1 MDKYNSIPEHQR
13 YAERLAA
20 LEKRSAQASQAHRTT
35 ERIGHKVHKIR
46 WYRYLK
52 NGERVLKLIGLFGGV
67 LILMLYIISPLSK
80 INHIQVTGNNELSQ
94 SQVEQATQVQPGRY
108 IWGVMASRR
117 QISQTAH
124 QRNPQVKEVS
134 IHLQG
139 PRAIKIMIKENPV
152 VGIVEI
158 NQHDYNILANGQLQP
173 ATSSKNRISYQGFS
187 KNRPALKKT
196 AIQIGKVKPVV
207 RNGISTIAYRPTKVS
222 PRRLII
228 YMRDGNTV
236 YADYDTVGKKLPYY
250 PAIAATMKK
259 AGVVDLQVGAFSYS
273 YGSHDK

>member
-1 MDKYNSIPEHQR
+1 MPYFESRTLPATPASAASDRTSAASATAETPARRTAARATETAAAVVAAPPRTAVETSIVII
-13 YAERLAA
+13 
-20 LEKRSAQASQAHRTT
+20 LEAVVVA
-35 ERIGHKVHKIR
+35 
-46 WYRYLK
+46 
-52 NGERVLKLIGLFGGV
+52 
-67 LILMLYIISPLSK
+67 
-80 INHIQVTGNNELSQ
+80 
-94 SQVEQATQVQPGRY
+94 
-108 IWGVMASRR
+108 
-117 QISQTAH
+117 
-124 QRNPQVKEVS
+124 
-134 IHLQG
+134 
-139 PRAIKIMIKENPV
+139 V

-158 NQHDYNILANGQLQP
+158 HQHDYNILANGQLQP